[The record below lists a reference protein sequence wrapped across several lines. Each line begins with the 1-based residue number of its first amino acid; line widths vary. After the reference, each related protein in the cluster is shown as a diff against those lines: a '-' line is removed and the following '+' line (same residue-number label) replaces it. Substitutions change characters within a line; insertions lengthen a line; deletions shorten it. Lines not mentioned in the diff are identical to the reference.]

1 MNSEFG
7 FKFNH
12 SSIHNVGELEGV
24 RKAKVAVARG
34 TARRPAG
41 VVQRH
46 RDRQDEGRAGL
57 PRRPAR
63 ERAQVHLL
71 RASPGQVLSLI
82 HVGLVT
88 VFIGKCY
95 HLLTWSSVHELS
107 TYEGAI

>member
-63 ERAQVHLL
+63 ERAQVHGRQGEAGPPRGVLSVAAV
-71 RASPGQVLSLI
+71 ASPA
-82 HVGLVT
+82 
-88 VFIGKCY
+88 
-95 HLLTWSSVHELS
+95 ER
-107 TYEGAI
+107 